1 MRLSRLIL
9 VPAALLLTFTVSLLN
24 PVPAKAAANFT
35 ATAICNV
42 GSSNDIVVQIA
53 NIDATGSFSYTVNA
67 QPLNGA
73 PFTITATYI
82 GFPAGFNFLFEEA
95 NGTYQITVTRVGAG
109 AEVSTFQTTCPP
121 PPSPVTATPEPV
133 DRGPF
138 IPAGFVLST
147 ITCDVAVFDSP
158 AGTPVAG
165 SVITGGQTWYV
176 NPAPEEGADG
186 EEWSEIFTSGPVNGY
201 IPTICIG

>member
-1 MRLSRLIL
+1 MRISRLIL

-24 PVPAKAAANFT
+24 PIPARAAANFT
-35 ATAICNV
+35 ATPTCSV
-42 GSSNDIVVQIA
+42 GSPYTINVQVADI
-53 NIDATGSFSYTVNA
+53 DTTGSYTYTVNA
-67 QPLNGA
+67 KPLNGA
-73 PFTITATYI
+73 PFTYVSTYI
-82 GFPAGFNFLFEEA
+82 GFPARNFPFEEA
-95 NGTYQITVTRVGAG
+95 NGTYTITVTRVGDG
-109 AEVSTFQTTCPP
+109 AEVSTFDVQCPP

-133 DRGPF
+133 ARGPF
-138 IPAGFVLST
+138 IPSGFVLST
-147 ITCDVAVFDSP
+147 ITCDVAVFDAP